1 MYGALGQKILSWAK
15 NYMTRF
21 GSADNSGYFNFLSEY
36 ANNSWSP
43 ENPDSSFP
51 QLSHD
56 DLAGNTRVSDYY
68 VEKGDYLKISNLQIG
83 YTFNNKIF
91 GNAISSARIYASVQN
106 LATFSPYKKFGD
118 PEVSSDVTTTGLDSG
133 RYPFPRTFMFGVQV
147 GF

>member
-15 NYMTRF
+15 NYMTRI

-43 ENPDSSFP
+43 DNTDSSFP

-68 VEKGDYLKISNLQIG
+68 VEKADYLKIANLQIG
-83 YTFNNKIF
+83 YTFNNKLF

-118 PEVSSDVTTTGLDSG
+118 PEVSSSVTTTGLDSG